1 MTTTD
6 RDAVIRRIEALLA
19 KAASTDFQAEAEAFA
34 AKAQE
39 LMARY
44 LVEQHELGGDRTH
57 RMERR
62 SFAPAGA
69 YAAGRVRLLCQVAQA
84 NGVYSYWTK
93 GTGPPTVVLF
103 GRADVLDL
111 VLVTFGLLDAQLVRQ
126 LLHVGAGRGDVRA
139 FRHAFVLGF
148 GSAIARRL
156 HEQLRHVEQDT
167 PGVGLVLADL
177 LSEAERF
184 FRAEEPG
191 LRLRATS
198 ATLSSW
204 DGMAAGRRAGAAADL
219 GGTSLRGRAAL
230 GR

>member
-69 YAAGRVRLLCQVAQA
+69 
-84 NGVYSYWTK
+84 
-93 GTGPPTVVLF
+93 
-103 GRADVLDL
+103 
-111 VLVTFGLLDAQLVRQ
+111 
-126 LLHVGAGRGDVRA
+126 
-139 FRHAFVLGF
+139 
-148 GSAIARRL
+148 
-156 HEQLRHVEQDT
+156 
-167 PGVGLVLADL
+167 
-177 LSEAERF
+177 
-184 FRAEEPG
+184 
-191 LRLRATS
+191 
-198 ATLSSW
+198 
-204 DGMAAGRRAGAAADL
+204 
-219 GGTSLRGRAAL
+219 
-230 GR
+230 